1 MVTVEFLVRSGL
13 QVAVGFD
20 AAVLVAADRQLLV
33 DVDGYSAHGVDEL
46 LQPVDVD
53 EGEVVHLQPR
63 DAFHALFQGLSAG
76 VGGGADGLGHLRVVA
91 ADGAL
96 PDGVD
101 EPFGVVPPPGGE
113 SLREELGQFRSLR
126 EGHVLDV
133 AGDLDDGRR
142 TSGGVDGGDHDG
154 VGAGH
159 VDAVVVL
166 RPGCGAV
173 RAEQEDV
180 EPRDVLPRVVAGDNG
195 GTTRRDDV
203 VLLLEH
209 RVDQLAAGEGVA
221 GPDGQRRAD
230 AERESGDDE
239 GAECT
244 AYTKQAENST
254 SSTRSVFGVIDT
266 PQLDGNEAPEI
277 DTARGFSFGWFAN
290 DSGQIS
296 SVNFSAP
303 VAAND
308 EARAQTEQYLATITG
323 LPVIFPNEK
332 VGTGASWTVESRIT
346 GQSTMLQTITYT
358 LKRMTG
364 NVVDLDVAVKQ
375 RPSLGALKLEEGEL
389 KVIDSQTTSKGTLTV
404 DLTKP
409 LPTGKVELSTRV
421 IYGKDGDD
429 MRVVQDTTTAVEYV
443 ATPPTQ

>member
-1 MVTVEFLVRSGL
+1 MISASIKKTRLGLAAVAISFFLITGCTEENSAPQVPVEQAVG
-13 QVAVGFD
+13 VAVETPRITLIDAGKSPERALVFADVDSPQQTLDLKVSSGFNQ
-20 AAVLVAADRQLLV
+20 QLL
-33 DVDGYSAHGVDEL
+33 
-46 LQPVDVD
+46 
-53 EGEVVHLQPR
+53 
-63 DAFHALFQGLSAG
+63 
-76 VGGGADGLGHLRVVA
+76 
-91 ADGAL
+91 
-96 PDGVD
+96 
-101 EPFGVVPPPGGE
+101 
-113 SLREELGQFRSLR
+113 
-126 EGHVLDV
+126 
-133 AGDLDDGRR
+133 
-142 TSGGVDGGDHDG
+142 
-154 VGAGH
+154 
-159 VDAVVVL
+159 
-166 RPGCGAV
+166 
-173 RAEQEDV
+173 
-180 EPRDVLPRVVAGDNG
+180 
-195 GTTRRDDV
+195 
-203 VLLLEH
+203 
-209 RVDQLAAGEGVA
+209 
-221 GPDGQRRAD
+221 RAD
-230 AERESGDDE
+230 AATPTPELLAATPTVFS
-239 GAECT
+239 APVT